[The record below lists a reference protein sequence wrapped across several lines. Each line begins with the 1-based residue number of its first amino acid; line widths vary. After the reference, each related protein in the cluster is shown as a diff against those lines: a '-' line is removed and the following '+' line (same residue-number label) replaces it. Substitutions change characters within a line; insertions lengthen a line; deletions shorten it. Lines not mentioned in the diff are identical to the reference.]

1 MTFKFIRYFMDVA
14 KLTSN
19 LSHAKRLKV
28 GAIIVKDNRIISIG
42 YNGTPAGWDNNCE
55 HEVNGKLTTKD
66 EVIHAE
72 ENAIL
77 KLARDGESGKCT
89 TMYITHAPCIN
100 CARLI
105 YNAGV
110 SSIYYENSY
119 RDTSG
124 IDFLQKCGISVQKLG
139 DNTQETPEKVEK
151 SPANPFTEKFT
162 RERFSRLLRED
173 RLLMVDRDYHPI
185 GIEFVLHNATLE
197 YFARVY
203 TISETAGALSKK
215 TTLFN
220 TAIHESREEI
230 FAELSDILYNK
241 CEREEIFVQQKV

>member
-1 MTFKFIRYFMDVA
+1 MSFKFIRYFMDVA
-14 KLTSN
+14 KLTAN
-19 LSHAKRLKV
+19 LSHANRLKV

-77 KLARDGESGKCT
+77 KLARDGESGKGS
-89 TMYITHAPCIN
+89 TMYITHAPCIR

-110 SSIYYENSY
+110 SSIYYEIPY

-124 IDFLQKCGISVQKLG
+124 IDFLQKCGISVQKIGGNAQELTG
-139 DNTQETPEKVEK
+139 KVENNTPQKYTREYIKNNLDKLWIVRAVDKLPIKTQHHNFINPIDYTHKIHVGVICVYDNGSICEKLYTSIHHETKEKV
-151 SPANPFTEKFT
+151 F
-162 RERFSRLLRED
+162 D
-173 RLLMVDRDYHPI
+173 
-185 GIEFVLHNATLE
+185 
-197 YFARVY
+197 
-203 TISETAGALSKK
+203 
-215 TTLFN
+215 
-220 TAIHESREEI
+220 
-230 FAELSDILYNK
+230 ELSDVLYNMY
-241 CEREEIFVQQKV
+241 EREEILIQEV